1 MTAPVVHEI
10 LPVVR
15 ANGTPPIAGS
25 HEARERE
32 HELELQGVPDDC
44 YPQEPLSAS

>member
-15 ANGTPPIAGS
+15 AKGTPPIAGS

-32 HELELQGVPDDC
+32 HELELKAVVEDC
-44 YPQEPLSAS
+44 YAQEPLSES